1 MFFSTQIFTFLY
13 IYPDMYFFHKIDFKL
28 NKTIWWFDSRFNCR
42 VTDPWKDVDMNF
54 SRAKSGRY
62 TSASESLDL
71 YTHVTKII
79 DKISRVKLIITRGYN
94 LSVPTRPIMILVL
107 CWSILLNS
115 VIGQQILTPD
125 DMRIVRDN
133 DKFLYKYLPQV
144 VKKIV

>member
-1 MFFSTQIFTFLY
+1 MIRFTVQLMLRGSQTREKMWIWIFRGLRAA
-13 IYPDMYFFHKIDFKL
+13 
-28 NKTIWWFDSRFNCR
+28 DS
-42 VTDPWKDVDMNF
+42 
-54 SRAKSGRY
+54 
-62 TSASESLDL
+62 SASESLDL
-71 YTHVTKII
+71 YTCHQQNYWQNFTREINNHPRLQFECA
-79 DKISRVKLIITRGYN
+79 DTTRGYN
-94 LSVPTRPIMILVL
+94 LSVLIIMLLVL